1 MAITHERWK
10 IFVGAALLLATAS
23 GCASNLPAPADGGQG
38 KASANL
44 TGMVTCRVR
53 TVLPPDAYVQVELVD
68 ISRQDAPGRTIA
80 MKEIAPEGRQFP
92 LPFSIAYGPG
102 AIDPTHTYA
111 VTVRIVAGQRLL
123 FVNNSVYPVLTNG
136 VRSNVEVV
144 VESIPGSGGVSR

>member
-1 MAITHERWK
+1 MACTRKEWK
-10 IFVGAALLLATAS
+10 TFVGAALLLATAS
-23 GCASNLPAPADGGQG
+23 GCASNLPATAVGEG
-38 KASANL
+38 KTSANL
-44 TGMVTCRVR
+44 TGMVICRVR

-92 LPFSIAYGPG
+92 LPFSIAYGPA

-111 VTVRIVAGQRLL
+111 VQVRIVAGQRLL
-123 FVNNSVYPVLTNG
+123 FVNTSTYKVLTNG

-144 VESIPGSGGVSR
+144 VELIPGSGY